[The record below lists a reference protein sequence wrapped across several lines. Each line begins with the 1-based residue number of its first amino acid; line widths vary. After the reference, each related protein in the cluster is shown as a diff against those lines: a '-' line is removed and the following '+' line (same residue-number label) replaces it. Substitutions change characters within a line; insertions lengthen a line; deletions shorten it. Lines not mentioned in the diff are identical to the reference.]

1 MGSRKAAVLHNP
13 AWTPSEQ
20 ASRLLLYMLTYTK
33 FCLMSMN
40 RSRIPYFWSDCRSN
54 GLYFTHSTQ
63 GKGDGKLTVPPQS
76 SPAVPLGCCNGSAVY
91 PRRPAKAIAGTGGEG
106 PIGTVPAAFPGQE
119 SKSGGTH
126 GVYHCLPVDHF
137 PQGEFLRRHKARGAV
152 HPPHGVDKRSGTVLV
167 QIAEQGA
174 V

>member
-1 MGSRKAAVLHNP
+1 MIAEATGFILPILHKGKETENSQCLHKAHQQFRWAAV
-13 AWTPSEQ
+13 
-20 ASRLLLYMLTYTK
+20 
-33 FCLMSMN
+33 
-40 RSRIPYFWSDCRSN
+40 
-54 GLYFTHSTQ
+54 
-63 GKGDGKLTVPPQS
+63 TVLPFIRDS
-76 SPAVPLGCCNGSAVY
+76 
-91 PRRPAKAIAGTGGEG
+91 PAKAIAGTGGEG
-106 PIGTVPAAFPGQE
+106 LIGTVPAAFPGQE

-152 HPPHGVDKRSGTVLV
+152 HPPHGVDKRPGTVLV